1 MSTWIWETIQE
12 EFEDTKG
19 VIRIRISKKNRQH
32 NGQKTEEQ
40 TTQWLIENRQKKQ
53 QRSTKHT
60 YKTKHYTT
68 LHLGSTNLSKGTAL
82 LLLIYIP
89 Q

>member
-19 VIRIRISKKNRQH
+19 VIRIRKSKKNRQH
-32 NGQKTEEQ
+32 NSQKTEEQ